1 MWIVEVGEL
10 DAFNRTD
17 VGRIK
22 QFLSQQADR
31 FRAAYGR
38 HVKEMPR
45 RCVFFGTTNDDEF
58 LTDRT
63 GNRRFW
69 PIKVGI
75 NTPTKN
81 VWNDLDKNS
90 DQIWAEA
97 VMRFRAG
104 EPLFLSGDVEKLANV
119 QQEAHRK
126 TSTREGIITDFLEQK
141 VPEDWITWKLENR
154 RMFWEGNIN
163 YTGNLVER
171 RKVCALEIWCEALG
185 CDPRAIRNSDAAEI
199 NGIIGG
205 CEGWEKQA
213 TPGRFG
219 YCKSQRG
226 FVKKVQS

>member
-1 MWIVEVGEL
+1 MSKGWFNDSIRTFEGKEASELLQGVWIVEVGEL

-75 NTPTKN
+75 NKPTKS
-81 VWNDLDKNS
+81 VWNDLDKNL

-104 EPLFLSGDVEKLANV
+104 EPLYLKDDIEKLAKA
-119 QQEAHRK
+119 QQLGVK
-126 TSTREGIITDFLEQK
+126 TLTEQ
-141 VPEDWITWKLENR
+141 EFEN
-154 RMFWEGNIN
+154 M
-163 YTGNLVER
+163 L
-171 RKVCALEIWCEALG
+171 
-185 CDPRAIRNSDAAEI
+185 AE
-199 NGIIGG
+199 
-205 CEGWEKQA
+205 
-213 TPGRFG
+213 
-219 YCKSQRG
+219 
-226 FVKKVQS
+226 